1 MCNLKS
7 LMSMGLASPSSE
19 APFYF
24 SDFVNVRNDES
35 HQSCLSFAVSRISA
49 AAEF

>member
-19 APFYF
+19 APFF
-24 SDFVNVRNDES
+24 FAFVNVRNGES